1 MERSMY
7 APWILY
13 WNLLVIFFSISAA
26 NNAGGRVATKAGAY
40 GGSEVGSI
48 IGNFLTCHTIP
59 HFKKVLSWMPVNGS
73 LLHFIWKK
81 CIVTNQQLSVL
92 KCY

>member
-1 MERSMY
+1 MY

-81 CIVTNQQLSVL
+81 CIVTNQQLSVS
-92 KCY
+92 KYY